1 MKNIICKAFA
11 LIAAVTIVSSC
22 TEDMEWKDS
31 SVSAPSDLFTP
42 ADNQSITLQSS
53 ATASVVFEW
62 GNAHSED
69 GIVPNYEVVFD
80 KVDGD
85 FSEPLYKVTADLGGT
100 ASKATILH
108 KTLNSIAEMG
118 GIESGKS
125 GTVQWT
131 VIAYRGLSKAQ
142 ASKVNKINLTR
153 FFGFQEIPG
162 SLYLVGDAV
171 EGGSIACVAPANGE
185 YETFVKLEAGK
196 SFTLNTAANGSGTSY
211 CIVDGNIKE
220 GNDAYTVSK
229 SGIYRITMDLN
240 VAAVTCMKEIK
251 NLGMYLCEK
260 GEVPTG
266 YYLNYEGNGVWA
278 NNCQL
283 DRITT
288 SWGSDERYRFLMTY
302 ADDTQVIWGAI
313 GTNDSKPGGAPAGDL
328 YYKLYEYSLSDPAD
342 QWALK
347 WKWDSQFDG
356 TLARVSVT
364 FNVPVYTHYIEPAK

>member
-1 MKNIICKAFA
+1 MKKIIFKAFA
-11 LIAAVTIVSSC
+11 LIAGIMMVSSC

-31 SVSAPSDLFTP
+31 SVSAPTDLFAP
-42 ADNQSITLQSS
+42 ADNQSVVLQSS

-62 GNAHSED
+62 GNAHSAD
-69 GIVPNYEVVFD
+69 GGAPNYEVVFD
-80 KVDGD
+80 KVGGD

-108 KTLNSIAEMG
+108 KTLNTIAGMAG
-118 GIESGKS
+118 VGSGESG
-125 GTVQWT
+125 TLQWT
-131 VIAYRGLSKAQ
+131 VIVYRGLSQAQ
-142 ASKVNKINLTR
+142 ASKANKINLTR
-153 FFGFQEIPG
+153 FFGFENIPG
-162 SLYLVGDAV
+162 SLYLVGGAV

-185 YETFVKLEAGK
+185 YETFVKLEGGK
-196 SFTLNTAANGSGTSY
+196 SFTLNTAADGSGTAY
-211 CIVDGNIKE
+211 CIVDDKIKE
-220 GNDAYTVSK
+220 GSDSYAVSK
-229 SGIYRITMDLN
+229 SGIYRITLDFN
-240 VAAVTCMKEIK
+240 VASVTCMKEIK

-260 GEVPTG
+260 GEVPDG
-266 YYLNYEGNGVWA
+266 YFLNYEGNGVWA
-278 NNCQL
+278 ANCQL
-283 DRITT
+283 DRVQA
-288 SWGSDERYRFLMTY
+288 SWGTDERYRFLMTY

-364 FNVPVYTHYIEPAK
+364 FNVPVYTHYIEAAK